1 MTTAKTA
8 LEIWGDKEYQKRARL
23 VFPVLV
29 RQAKA
34 KMPIYYS
41 DLALEI
47 GMPNPRNL
55 NYVLGCIG
63 RTIEKL
69 NKKRTHKIP
78 PIQSLVINKQNK
90 LPGIGVDPFLYANR
104 QYSSVQRKFIIDRAF
119 TEIFTFPYSEWDNI
133 LKELELI
140 VTEQVFSEIIKSNI
154 ISSMYG
160 EGEGAEHKALKEY
173 ISNNPNVIKK
183 RFSPGEMEHRLPSG
197 DYLDISFKNKKNW
210 LAVEVKPSTSNNAD
224 IVRGIFQCV
233 KYKAVM
239 EAVSIAEASNVEC
252 CTLLVLA
259 GRMPNELMKL
269 AHTLGIQYIE
279 NFSLPS

>member
-160 EGEGAEHKALKEY
+160 EGEGDEHKELKEY

-183 RFSPGEMEHRLPSG
+183 RFSPGEMEYRLPSG

-224 IVRGIFQCV
+224 IMRGIFQCV

>member
-154 ISSMYG
+154 MSSMYG

-239 EAVSIAEASNVEC
+239 EAVSIAEPSNVEC